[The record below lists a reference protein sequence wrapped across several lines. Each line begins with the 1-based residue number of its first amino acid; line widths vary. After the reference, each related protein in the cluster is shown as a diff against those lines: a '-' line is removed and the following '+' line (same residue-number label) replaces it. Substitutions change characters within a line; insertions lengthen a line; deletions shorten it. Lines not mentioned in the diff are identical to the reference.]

1 MVTAVSADREQAIN
15 ALHAATAIY
24 TAEPVV
30 EELLNAVDWPRGNRR
45 LVDPSC
51 GDGVF
56 LIGAMA
62 RLLRH
67 RPDIDESGVADLL
80 QGWELHPAAA
90 RQARNRVA
98 SMLIGRGWPSS
109 RAVTAALR
117 MVRNADFLTE
127 GPSGSYCHVI
137 AGNPPYLRF
146 VNVPELLRLEY
157 QTALPSYARADL
169 LHAFLDRCASALL
182 PDGEV
187 ALVTADRWLFNVG
200 ASRLREALGNRLA
213 IATLR
218 RLDPSTAFYRPKDR
232 RAGSPPRIHPV
243 AVVMRSPSPA
253 SISLGAAP
261 IFPDRMMGSTDAR
274 ERRTLGEIASVSLAP
289 WLGTK
294 GIFVV
299 DKETAAKLPAEHLV
313 PAIDTDDI
321 RDGQLQEPTRYAIRT
336 SPDCS
341 PPLAI
346 MDHLEVNRHRMA
358 KRGLRKTPW
367 LPPESW
373 HKRPLDKPLLLV
385 PRIARSLR
393 PVRVPPGIL
402 PINHNL
408 SIVAAG
414 KRSLDEIEDLL
425 LSEES
430 NDWMRTHAARLEDGF
445 FSLTTRLLRQLPV

>member
-1 MVTAVSADREQAIN
+1 
-15 ALHAATAIY
+15 
-24 TAEPVV
+24 
-30 EELLNAVDWPRGNRR
+30 
-45 LVDPSC
+45 
-51 GDGVF
+51 
-56 LIGAMA
+56 
-62 RLLRH
+62 
-67 RPDIDESGVADLL
+67 
-80 QGWELHPAAA
+80 
-90 RQARNRVA
+90 
-98 SMLIGRGWPSS
+98 
-109 RAVTAALR
+109 
-117 MVRNADFLTE
+117 
-127 GPSGSYCHVI
+127 
-137 AGNPPYLRF
+137 
-146 VNVPELLRLEY
+146 
-157 QTALPSYARADL
+157 
-169 LHAFLDRCASALL
+169 
-182 PDGEV
+182 
-187 ALVTADRWLFNVG
+187 
-200 ASRLREALGNRLA
+200 
-213 IATLR
+213 
-218 RLDPSTAFYRPKDR
+218 
-232 RAGSPPRIHPV
+232 
-243 AVVMRSPSPA
+243 
-253 SISLGAAP
+253 
-261 IFPDRMMGSTDAR
+261 
-274 ERRTLGEIASVSLAP
+274 LGEIASVSLAP